1 MKIKL
6 QCKWVRMY
14 FLLSRIYQLRD
25 MKNSWN
31 IPRVKI
37 KQKNPFKEFWH
48 FLKLLLSSDNM
59 VMFGIKSKMKLH
71 DRKGQLTVFGLLN
84 MRFTLTWKNFCT
96 QRSIF
101 RLLHK
106 MRHDLSYSQRKRQKV
121 LNLFLN
127 HNEINLY
134 SN

>member
-1 MKIKL
+1 LKIATMQMSKNI
-6 QCKWVRMY
+6 
-14 FLLSRIYQLRD
+14 FSSISRIYQLRD

-37 KQKNPFKEFWH
+37 KQNNHFKEFWH
-48 FLKLLLSSDNM
+48 FLKLLLSSNNM
-59 VMFGIKSKMKLH
+59 VMFGIKSKWKLH
-71 DRKGQLTVFGLLN
+71 DRKGQLTVFSLLN
-84 MRFTLTWKNFCT
+84 MHLTLTWKNFCT